1 MGLNSSLITQS
12 LQSRDATVFPRN
24 VRGLMSAGG
33 ASLFALDC
41 KPHWISLPP
50 LGWKGQHL
58 QQHKFRR
65 RSSLVRTESPVW
77 CVEAASP
84 PAAPFR
90 LVWATAGFLK
100 WDGQTA
106 EAFLRSGYRNHERL
120 IYFLV
125 FIGWVFMQ
133 LRSHK
138 KSSPGGGGYGK
149 ALGITLPAPRHLSK
163 GMIGK
168 MNIIYLSLE
177 KSRWTWIIFLWLDLN
192 IHGWVNPNLPQDIL
206 DLFFWGHLY
215 EK

>member
-1 MGLNSSLITQS
+1 MPQFSPGMLE
-12 LQSRDATVFPRN
+12 
-24 VRGLMSAGG
+24 
-33 ASLFALDC
+33 ASCQQVEPAYLPLTASHIGYPC
-41 KPHWISLPP
+41 PHWAAPAATQIQEEKQ
-50 LGWKGQHL
+50 LGQDRK
-58 QQHKFRR
+58 
-65 RSSLVRTESPVW
+65 S

-84 PAAPFR
+84 PAAPFW
-90 LVWATAGFLK
+90 LVWVTAGFLK

-106 EAFLRSGYRNHERL
+106 EAFLRSGYQNHERL

-125 FIGWVFMQ
+125 FIGWVFIQ